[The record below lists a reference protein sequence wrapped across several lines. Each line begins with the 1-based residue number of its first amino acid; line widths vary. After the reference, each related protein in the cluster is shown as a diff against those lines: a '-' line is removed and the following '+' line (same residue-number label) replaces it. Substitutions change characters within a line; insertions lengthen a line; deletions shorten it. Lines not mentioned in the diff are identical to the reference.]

1 MQLKTI
7 LLGAFVAT
15 TAFAGP
21 KNLEPPSRL
30 PDGARIPIP
39 KLEGDLGYLAG
50 MLFTTPATQVL
61 SLSRPHESPT
71 HSRRAR

>member
-30 PDGARIPIP
+30 PEGARIPIP
-39 KLEGDLGYLAG
+39 IPEGDIGYLAG

-61 SLSRPHESPT
+61 SLPRPYQART
-71 HSRRAR
+71 HPRRAR